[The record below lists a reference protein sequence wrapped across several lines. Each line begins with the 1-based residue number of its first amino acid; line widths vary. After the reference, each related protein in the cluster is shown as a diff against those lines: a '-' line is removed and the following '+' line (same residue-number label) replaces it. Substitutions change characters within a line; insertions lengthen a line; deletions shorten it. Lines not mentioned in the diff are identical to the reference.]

1 MKKSPL
7 QQVRDQ
13 FGSKKELVERLLP
26 LVDRLQADESDAEF
40 ARRLGTASNK
50 QLLRMWNVAST
61 VKEKFGSRDA
71 LIDAVVKAK
80 FGKENNDYRDA
91 LGRLTN
97 ARLIDLHRQL
107 KG

>member
-13 FGSKKELVERLLP
+13 FGSKQELVQRLLP
-26 LVDRLQADESDAEF
+26 LVDRLVDGESDEEF

-50 QLLRMWNVAST
+50 QLLRMWTVESA
-61 VKEKFGSRDA
+61 VKEQFGSRDA

-80 FGKENNDYRDA
+80 FGKENNDYRTA
-91 LGRLTN
+91 LTQLTK
-97 ARLIDLHRQL
+97 ARLLDLHRQS

>member
-13 FGSKKELVERLLP
+13 FGSKQELVTRLLP
-26 LVDRLQADESDAEF
+26 LVSSRIEGESKEDF

-50 QLLRMWNVAST
+50 QLLRMWTVENT
-61 VKEKFGSRDA
+61 VKEQFETRDA
-71 LIDAVVKAK
+71 LIEKLMTGK
-80 FGKENNDYRDA
+80 FGKENSDYREA
-91 LGRLTN
+91 LGRMTN
-97 ARLIDLHRQL
+97 ARLLDLHRQI

>member
-13 FGSKKELVERLLP
+13 FGSKKDLVERLLP
-26 LVDRLQADESDAEF
+26 LVERLHSDESDAEY

-50 QLLRMWNVAST
+50 QLLRMWTTAAA
-61 VKEKFGSRDA
+61 VKEKFSTRAA
-71 LIDAVVKAK
+71 LVDAVVKAK

-97 ARLIDLHRQL
+97 ARLLDLHRQL

>member
-26 LVDRLQADESDAEF
+26 VVDRVQTDESDAEF
-40 ARRLGTASNK
+40 AQRLGTASNK
-50 QLLRMWNVAST
+50 QLLRMWTVAST
-61 VKEKFGSRDA
+61 VKEKFGTRAA
-71 LIDAVVKAK
+71 LVDAVVKAK

-97 ARLIDLHRQL
+97 ARLLDLHRQL